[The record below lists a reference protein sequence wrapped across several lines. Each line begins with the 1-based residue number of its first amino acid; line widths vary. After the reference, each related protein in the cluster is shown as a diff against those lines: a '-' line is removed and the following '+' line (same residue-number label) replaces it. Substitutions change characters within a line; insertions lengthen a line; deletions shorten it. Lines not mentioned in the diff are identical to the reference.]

1 MMPYV
6 HVFSEG
12 EVFRNGTSG
21 RLRKS
26 PLILI
31 GYVLISLGTY
41 WFLAPIY
48 WFSLLLNWN
57 RSANE
62 LETAEEQNTQQ

>member
-1 MMPYV
+1 MPYV
-6 HVFSEG
+6 QIFSEG

-31 GYVLISLGTY
+31 GYILISLGMY
-41 WFLAPIY
+41 SFLAPIY
-48 WFSLLLNWN
+48 LFSLLLNW
-57 RSANE
+57 RGPAAKP
-62 LETAEEQNTQQ
+62 ETTEEQNIQP